1 MGEAIQRGLR
11 RLALGIGRL
20 LGAIM
25 FSITIEG
32 KEHLPP
38 GREPLMVISNHFSWY
53 DAPILTLYLPFQPTF
68 LVATE
73 SRRMWYVRAFMWLFN
88 GIPIWRGK
96 VDRDAFRRA
105 NKVLQNGDV
114 IGIFPEGGIDPR
126 IQRRVAHGDNIVGMR
141 AQKSRISGQLAQP
154 RPGSALLAIQ
164 SGVRIL
170 PVALFG
176 VEKIGR
182 NLRRLRRTSVT
193 MRIGPAFGPLALGAE
208 APGPERRRELDQLA
222 ERMMMHIALL
232 FPPEKRGPYR
242 DQPLEELLE
251 GQQAEPQTAH
261 ALEPAATLHVE

>member
-1 MGEAIQRGLR
+1 MGEAIQKVLR
-11 RLALGIGRL
+11 RLALGVGRL
-20 LGAIM
+20 LGAIL
-25 FSITIEG
+25 FNVKVEG
-32 KEHLPP
+32 KAHLPP
-38 GREPLMVISNHFSWY
+38 AREPLIVISNHFSWY

-88 GIPIWRGK
+88 GIPVWRGK

-105 NKVLQNGDV
+105 NKVLQADGV

-126 IQRRVAHGDNIVGMR
+126 MQRRVAHGDNIVGVR
-141 AQKSRISGQLAQP
+141 AQKSRISGQLTHP
-154 RPGSALLAIQ
+154 RPGPALLAVQ
-164 SGVRIL
+164 SRARIL

-182 NLRRLRRTSVT
+182 NLRRLRRTSIT
-193 MRIGPAFGPLALGAE
+193 MRIGPAFGPLALEQEKA
-208 APGPERRRELDQLA
+208 GPERRHALDQLS

-242 DQPLEELLE
+242 DQPLEKLLDE
-251 GQQAEPQTAH
+251 QWTAPLEEPSE
-261 ALEPAATLHVE
+261 EPAV